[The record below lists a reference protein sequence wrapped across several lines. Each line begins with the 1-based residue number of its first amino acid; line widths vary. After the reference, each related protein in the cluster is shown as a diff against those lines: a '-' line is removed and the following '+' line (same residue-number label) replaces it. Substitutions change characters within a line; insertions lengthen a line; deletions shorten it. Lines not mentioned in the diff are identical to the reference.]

1 MPFERVRLSRTN
13 RGGTT
18 EKPSSLWD
26 EGFILSI
33 SNLHLEGYTV
43 EQQLLELRT
52 AAEMELT
59 TVRSTAGLSE
69 LRVKYLGKKGLLTGI
84 LRLMGGLSAEERPRF
99 GQLAN
104 ELRNHLE
111 NSFDEQQRQ
120 LEAGEQQE
128 RFYRERVDITLPGF
142 PFALGSKHPVTQT
155 MDRIKEIFLGMGFS
169 IADGPEVESDHY
181 NFQMLNIP
189 LDHPARDMQDTFYF
203 TPDILLRTHTS
214 PMQARTMEKTAPH
227 LPVKIIVP
235 GKVYRKDDDAT
246 HSPMFHQVE
255 GLYVDHKVSLSDLKG
270 VLLSFARQMYGP
282 DRQIRL
288 RPSFFPFTEP
298 SVEID
303 ISCFACGGTGCR
315 LCKST
320 GWLEIL
326 GGGMVH
332 PNVLRMS
339 GYDPE
344 QVTGFAFGMGIERVA
359 MLKLAI
365 DDMRLLYQNDLRFLA
380 QF

>member
-1 MPFERVRLSRTN
+1 M
-13 RGGTT
+13 
-18 EKPSSLWD
+18 
-26 EGFILSI
+26 
-33 SNLHLEGYTV
+33 
-43 EQQLLELRT
+43 EQQLLELKKT
-52 AAEMELT
+52 AEAELSAIG
-59 TVRSTAGLSE
+59 STAELSD
-69 LRVKYLGKKGLLTGI
+69 LRVKYFGKKGLLTGI
-84 LRLMGGLSAEERPRF
+84 LRQMGGLSADERPRL

-111 NSFDEQQRQ
+111 ISFDQQQ
-120 LEAGEQQE
+120 GVLESGEQQE
-128 RFYRERVDITLPGF
+128 RFHRESLDVTLPGV
-142 PFALGSKHPVTQT
+142 PFGLGTKHPVTQIG
-155 MDRIKEIFLGMGFS
+155 DRIKEIFLGMGFS
-169 IADGPEVESDHY
+169 IAEGPEIESDYY
-181 NFQMLNIP
+181 NFQALNIP

-282 DRQIRL
+282 ERQIRL

-303 ISCFACGGTGCR
+303 ISCIACGGTGCR

>member
-1 MPFERVRLSRTN
+1 M
-13 RGGTT
+13 
-18 EKPSSLWD
+18 EKS
-26 EGFILSI
+26 
-33 SNLHLEGYTV
+33 
-43 EQQLLELRT
+43 LLELR
-52 AAEMELT
+52 AAGEVELKQ
-59 TVRSTAGLSE
+59 VESTSE
-69 LRVKYLGKKGLLTGI
+69 LNDLRVKYLGKKGLLTGI
-84 LRLMGGLSAEERPRF
+84 LRQMGGLSAEERPRI

-104 ELRNHLE
+104 ELRDYLE
-111 NSFDEQQRQ
+111 NAFAEVQGKLESREQEHRFY
-120 LEAGEQQE
+120 QE
-128 RFYRERVDITLPGF
+128 RIDISLPGH
-142 PFALGSKHPVTQT
+142 PFRLGSKHPVSQT
-155 MDRIKEIFLGMGFS
+155 IDRIKEIFLGLGFS
-169 IADGPEVESDHY
+169 IAEGPEIESDYY
-181 NFQMLNIP
+181 NFQALNIP
-189 LDHPARDMQDTFYF
+189 LDHPAREMQDTFYV

-214 PMQARTMEKTAPH
+214 PMQARTMEKTAPT

-298 SVEID
+298 SVEVD
-303 ISCFACGGTGCR
+303 ISCFACGGSGCR
-315 LCKST
+315 LCKQT

-332 PNVLRMS
+332 PNVLQMA

-344 QVTGFAFGMGIERVA
+344 QATGFAFGMGVERVA